1 MSGYEQASDVLPGGR
16 GATSAPSAVLHETK
30 ASSKNGRTL
39 SGLVAGACGNCNDSL
54 GCHPPV
60 PNSEAGRWYCLTCNS
75 IVFAKAD
82 AELQKEYFGI
92 APLGLDAYVK
102 SVEAQWPLGTPEGD
116 EAPSAQLIQL
126 VKELCNQDY
135 GGVERRRYRRYPFV
149 AAVCATPLDEHFRI
163 VGLPMRMATT
173 NISHDGLSLI
183 HQGEYEAAYLAID
196 FSEGGFALRQA
207 IVRRVRMRSLGV
219 VHETG
224 GRFVRGLARRAD

>member
-1 MSGYEQASDVLPGGR
+1 MSWYEQTSDVLPGER
-16 GATSAPSAVLHETK
+16 GATSSTSAVLNEKIT
-30 ASSKNGRTL
+30 SSNNERPL
-39 SGLVAGACGNCNDSL
+39 SGLVAGACGNCGAAL

-60 PNSEAGRWYCLTCNS
+60 PHIEAGRWYCLSCNS
-75 IVFAKAD
+75 IIFARAD

-92 APLGLDAYVK
+92 APLGLDAYVTAI
-102 SVEAQWPLGTPEGD
+102 EAPWPLGTAAGD

-163 VGLPMRMATT
+163 VGVPMRMATT
-173 NISHDGLSLI
+173 NISHDGVSLI

>member
-1 MSGYEQASDVLPGGR
+1 MSGYEQATDVLPGVR
-16 GATSAPSAVLHETK
+16 GPTSSTAAVLHETK
-30 ASSKNGRTL
+30 SSSKNERHL
-39 SGLVAGACGNCNDSL
+39 SGLVAGACGNCAAAL

-60 PNSEAGRWYCLTCNS
+60 PNMEAGRWYCLACNS
-75 IVFAKAD
+75 ILFAKAD
-82 AELQKEYFGI
+82 AELQKKYTGI
-92 APLGLDAYVK
+92 APLGPDAYVK
-102 SVEAQWPLGTPEGD
+102 AVEATWPLGTPEGD

-126 VKELCNQDY
+126 VKELCNQDF

-163 VGLPMRMATT
+163 VGVPMRMATT
-173 NISHDGLSLI
+173 NISHDGVSLI

-196 FSEGGFALRQA
+196 FSEGGFALKQA

-224 GRFVRGLARRAD
+224 GRFVRGLARRTD

>member
-1 MSGYEQASDVLPGGR
+1 M
-16 GATSAPSAVLHETK
+16 K
-30 ASSKNGRTL
+30 A
-39 SGLVAGACGNCNDSL
+39 
-54 GCHPPV
+54 
-60 PNSEAGRWYCLTCNS
+60 
-75 IVFAKAD
+75 
-82 AELQKEYFGI
+82 
-92 APLGLDAYVK
+92 
-102 SVEAQWPLGTPEGD
+102 VEAPWPLGTPEGD

-126 VKELCNQDY
+126 VKELCNQDF

-163 VGLPMRMATT
+163 VGVPMRMATT
-173 NISHDGLSLI
+173 NISHDGVSLI

-224 GRFVRGLARRAD
+224 GRFVRGLARRTD